1 MNLNYEIAKII
12 IKKIYLKK
20 FEFFEKDLK
29 LLGNSQKETNIAVL
43 IINAAF
49 VINTKLLKVNFYQ
62 LSFYFFVKI

>member
-1 MNLNYEIAKII
+1 MSLNYEIAKII

-20 FEFFEKDLK
+20 CEFLEKDLK

-49 VINTKLLKVNFYQ
+49 VINTKLLKVNFY
-62 LSFYFFVKI
+62 

>member
-20 FEFFEKDLK
+20 FEFLEKDLK

-43 IINAAF
+43 IINTAF
-49 VINTKLLKVNFYQ
+49 VINTKLLKVNFY
-62 LSFYFFVKI
+62 